1 MTYLIHLLQMLEE
14 SIQVSRFEREFN
26 NRFLHMLEQSN
37 KVSPIAARSRSLTSW
52 LKILKLCEHPEI
64 AAKIEVMKTE
74 VMKYQA
80 LAASINSFMKGTIA
94 KERTL

>member
-1 MTYLIHLLQMLEE
+1 ML
-14 SIQVSRFEREFN
+14 
-26 NRFLHMLEQSN
+26 HQSN
-37 KVSPIAARSRSLTSW
+37 KVSPIAARSRSLTISSW

-80 LAASINSFMKGTIA
+80 LAESINSFMKGTIA
-94 KERTL
+94 KERTLLSYLIGGSKTMTKVAFRPLH